1 MKIHFVGIG
10 FAHFRTKLRY
20 GTYTEFVVL
29 TDPKVTSR
37 SPGVMRLPC
46 KAVIGLLASAAV
58 NHGVA
63 FNFLVAKKP
72 AMSAAS
78 STFASRVGIRARQ
91 LPARPVV
98 KSELQA
104 AHFVPSFE
112 WACIRAKHVTSAV
125 VRHSTADATS
135 PAPDSTSTKPVK
147 QKASTLKV
155 GFYLLVW
162 YSLTIGYNI
171 YNKATLNRLNIPW
184 ILSTL
189 QLAIGAVYVS
199 TIWALGIRKS
209 PKLNIDN
216 IKSVAPLAALH
227 TISHIA
233 AVVGLSA
240 GAIGFVQI
248 VKVR

>member
-1 MKIHFVGIG
+1 MH
-10 FAHFRTKLRY
+10 
-20 GTYTEFVVL
+20 L
-29 TDPKVTSR
+29 TSKV
-37 SPGVMRLPC
+37 
-46 KAVIGLLASAAV
+46 AIGLLASATI
-58 NHGVA
+58 NHAVA
-63 FNFLVAKKP
+63 FNFVVTKKP
-72 AMSAAS
+72 AMSAIS
-78 STFASRVGIRARQ
+78 STFASGVGISARQ
-91 LPARPVV
+91 IPARPV

-104 AHFVPSFE
+104 ALFVPSFE

-125 VRHSTADATS
+125 VRHSTV
-135 PAPDSTSTKPVK
+135 DSTISAPASSSTKPVK

-171 YNKATLNRLNIPW
+171 YNKATLNRINIPW

-209 PKLNIDN
+209 PKLNFDN

-227 TISHIA
+227 TVSHIA

-248 VKVR
+248 VKVRHPIRV